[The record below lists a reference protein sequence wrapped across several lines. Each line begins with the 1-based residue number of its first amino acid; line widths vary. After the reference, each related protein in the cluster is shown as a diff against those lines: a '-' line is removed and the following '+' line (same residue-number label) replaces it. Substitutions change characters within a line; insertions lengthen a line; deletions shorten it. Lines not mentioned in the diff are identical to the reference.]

1 MVWTWRYEKA
11 DGSVVAPAGGSQEE
25 FPGQGD
31 AESWIGESWKQLV
44 EDGVDTAV
52 LLDDDRVIYSMSLHE
67 S

>member
-11 DGSVVAPAGGSQEE
+11 DGTVVDQEGGREE

-31 AESWIGESWKQLV
+31 AESWIGEEWKRLA

-52 LLDDDRVIYSMSLHE
+52 LLEDDRVIYAMSLHE
-67 S
+67 G